1 MSTMNNELLSLDLG
15 NKQTK
20 LLSSKNSYLLPSHFI
35 DKDSDSRKSSV
46 LSLKPKLDLHTYQIL
61 GSDDEYAWGSDVDK
75 VQSAT
80 EDAIIDTL
88 QFGADRYGHEEFKLL
103 VNFSLAKLAKDFEE
117 SKQEVLHVNVVTGLP
132 TEDLSNRKFVEQV
145 SKDIKGEHSVRVDD
159 DVIHINVD
167 QLILLPQPVGT
178 LFNEINENNLSRLE
192 DELVTIVDLGGGT
205 VLIDTMDHLQYQK
218 NTTKQFKTGSYT
230 LFNAIIEDLDDDIK
244 PTEYQVEDIIRKGS
258 ETGKY
263 VFEVTPTEKID
274 ITEIVEKRIKK
285 YTKNIIRSIRKSV
298 TNLPYVADI
307 VFTGGGS
314 SIVDKDLIK
323 AEFPKAIF
331 AKHGEM
337 TNVTGF
343 YQYGITL
350 MNNSENK

>member
-1 MSTMNNELLSLDLG
+1 MTELFSLDLG

-35 DKDSDSRKSSV
+35 DKDSDSKKSSL
-46 LSLKPKLDLHTYQIL
+46 LSLNNKLDLQTFQML
-61 GSDDEYAWGSDVDK
+61 GSDDKYTWGTDVDK
-75 VQSAT
+75 IHIND
-80 EDAIIDTL
+80 EDAIVDTL
-88 QFGADRYGHEEFKLL
+88 QFGANRYGHEEFKLL

-117 SKQEVLHVNVVTGLP
+117 SKHEVLHVNVVTGLP
-132 TEDLSNRKFVEQV
+132 TDDLSNRKFVEAV
-145 SKDIKGEHSVRVDD
+145 NKELKGEHSVKIDD
-159 DVIHINVD
+159 DTMHINVD
-167 QLILLPQPVGT
+167 DVILLPQPVGT
-178 LFNEINENNLSRLE
+178 LFNEINENGLSRLE
-192 DELVTIVDLGGGT
+192 NELVTIVDLGGGT

-218 NTTKQFKTGSYT
+218 DTTKQANSGAYT
-230 LFNAIIEDLDDDIK
+230 LFNAIIEDLDVDVK
-244 PTEYQVEDIIRKGS
+244 PTQYQIEDIIRNGS

-274 ITEIVEKRIKK
+274 ITDIVEKRIKK
-285 YTKNIIRSIRKSV
+285 YTKNVIRSIRKNV

-323 AEFPKAIF
+323 SEFPKAIF

-337 TNVTGF
+337 TNVIGF
-343 YQYGITL
+343 YQYGINVTKRIED
-350 MNNSENK
+350 NETT